1 MAGADGLRN
10 LELEPL
16 EVPDRFV
23 KKGSKFI
30 KWPKSD
36 GDDSIV
42 ATPVTLRLDPKGY
55 ILYWQEPNRDTECLE
70 VSSIRD
76 TRVERY
82 AKIPKSEKWEK
93 ALQIADPQIREIAGN
108 PSIPLESKCLTIVYG
123 MKFPEP
129 CFLNFIAVEE
139 NANEVVRAWADFLLN
154 LAHHP
159 LTWHISVE
167 KSIEKMHAKL
177 KYETNQFGQIP
188 VRKCIRMFGGNP
200 KRAESALH
208 NVGLTTKGRKDE
220 TIDPDEFPLIAF
232 KKVLQLTCQR
242 PELDKV
248 FTQLGAKRMAL
259 SLEQMKRF
267 VNTDQ
272 RDPRLNEI
280 LYPFMT
286 DEQVEALII
295 KYEPNHHLSKR
306 SQLSLEG
313 LDAYLQSDENLCV
326 SSSKYGLYQD
336 MNQPISHYFINSSH
350 NTYLTGNQYKSR
362 STAEIY
368 RQCLMAGCRCVELDC
383 WEKNTG
389 TNDEPVITHGFTLC
403 SDVSFKEVIE
413 AINESAFK
421 TSQYP
426 VILSFEN
433 HVDNPQQQEKMAQYC
448 RDIFGEKLLIDPLE
462 SHPLTP
468 GTSLPSPKDLLGK
481 IIIKNKKQRTSHE
494 PPKRTQEEK
503 GRYNIYKRGSIPSES
518 GAFSPSSA
526 SSGSPVTSPGF
537 FPSKPIPRNTSSG
550 SVGKSAGSAGRK
562 RSEPVVG
569 TPHTTPPL
577 TMSPS
582 LPIGITPQ
590 NGTCSPNGTIG
601 TQNGGNRIKKKG
613 KLIPTESVEEETPQ
627 ELKTECETP
636 PSTPGHR
643 TPRKSS
649 APTPTS
655 SSAPSLTDKLPKE
668 STLSEEGDEK
678 KDTKSETGSET
689 KEDSTSEENAEQKE
703 KGDEEVD
710 EDEEDED
717 EGQISYKEFDENAKE
732 TGTAARESVAY
743 EAMSALVNYVEP
755 IRFKS
760 FDISDKRNRSY
771 EISSFT
777 ENAALRLI
785 TYFPIE
791 IVNYNMRQLSRIYPK
806 GARVDSSNYN
816 PQLFWNAGCQLVAL
830 NYQTLDPNM
839 QFNLGLFEFNN
850 NCGYLLKP
858 EHMRRKDRPFDPFTH
873 NIIDGVVAGT
883 LTIKIISGQ
892 FVSSSKVSTFVEV
905 DMLGLVAD
913 TVKKRYKTS
922 TVNNNGTNPHYDS
935 DPFVFKKIVLPAL
948 ATLRIGVM
956 DTNGNCIGQRFLP
969 VECLR
974 PGYRYITLRNE
985 GNQPLTMPSLF
996 VHIEVKEY
1004 IPENLIKFASILA
1017 NPIEHVKKQEKEE
1030 QEIRGRQNAL
1040 KRLLDVDEI
1049 TQLDLP
1055 NDVGNGNVENS
1066 KPLIIQGMPDEL
1078 LPSKPSDSVR
1088 VYVGVTPNDSL
1099 PNNEKAQTL
1108 PRQAKDKPNK
1118 GFDQLQSFKPDGLQE
1133 MKKLKNFVDLQK
1145 KFDKKI
1151 TKVLKKLRDEYDV
1164 VHGIYFN
1171 KSRRP
1176 SIFKSISSMT
1186 RNMNLPFEINTV
1198 LPPEAK
1204 KEHLLML
1211 IREHLK
1217 QEKTARQKFND
1228 MFIKE
1233 FDVLVKDRQ
1242 VVELKKLDELSKSE
1256 KSEVTDRKNSEKD
1269 EKLRKLPSD
1278 LPKQELSRRKK
1289 DIDDTLVRE
1298 CVLEITLLQ
1307 SGQEKRLEKVK
1318 TEQQEILM
1326 QVDEEERNR
1335 NEHIIRN
1342 YNQQLKSVNE
1352 IYDIR
1357 QVEFYRGRGNN
1368 SLTINSV
1375 TYGEATND
1383 DKEPR
1388 RRSDSRKNQLPV
1400 PGFNNE
1406 RRSSCP
1412 SLH

>member
-503 GRYNIYKRGSIPSES
+503 
-518 GAFSPSSA
+518 
-526 SSGSPVTSPGF
+526 
-537 FPSKPIPRNTSSG
+537 
-550 SVGKSAGSAGRK
+550 
-562 RSEPVVG
+562 
-569 TPHTTPPL
+569 
-577 TMSPS
+577 
-582 LPIGITPQ
+582 
-590 NGTCSPNGTIG
+590 
-601 TQNGGNRIKKKG
+601 
-613 KLIPTESVEEETPQ
+613 

-1383 DKEPR
+1383 GSDKEPR